1 MTMSSDGSKIDGEK
15 ENKVVA
21 LDESEDEDDPI
32 DEEQLDDYKEMIE
45 ELGGFPVSG
54 RNDVFAVSRVLQI
67 FLLFLVGVF
76 YRTR

>member
-1 MTMSSDGSKIDGEK
+1 MNSNGSKADGEK

-21 LDESEDEDDPI
+21 IDESEDEDDPI

-54 RNDVFAVSRVLQI
+54 SNDV
-67 FLLFLVGVF
+67 
-76 YRTR
+76 